1 LARIS
6 KTGSNLVTSKML
18 LEDSKEIAETEEKSA
33 KSKLA
38 KEDL

>member
-1 LARIS
+1 
-6 KTGSNLVTSKML
+6 ML